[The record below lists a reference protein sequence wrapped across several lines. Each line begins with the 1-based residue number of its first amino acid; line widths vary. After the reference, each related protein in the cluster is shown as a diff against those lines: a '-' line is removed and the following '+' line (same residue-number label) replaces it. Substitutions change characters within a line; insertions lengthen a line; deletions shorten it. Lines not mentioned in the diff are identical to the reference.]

1 MAERKTV
8 DEIVVLAQRIAE
20 LRAETAA
27 AEGRLLRLLGGG
39 QPEAAPAKKN
49 GSRAGMKLWRLT
61 GDNWPNRMVQFLAE
75 NPGPHTLERIAVG
88 VGRPK
93 SDAHK
98 MAGAMGALL
107 KKDLVVYGPRKGR
120 CKTYQ
125 AAPGK
130 EKSR

>member
-1 MAERKTV
+1 MAGKTV

-20 LRAETAA
+20 LRTETAA
-27 AEGRLLRLLGGG
+27 AEGRLLKLLGAG
-39 QPEAAPAKKN
+39 QTEAAPTN
-49 GSRAGMKLWRLT
+49 GKRAGLKLWRLS
-61 GDNWPNRMVQFLAE
+61 GDNWPNRMVAFLAE
-75 NPGPHTLERIAVG
+75 NPGPHTLEKIAVG

-93 SDAHK
+93 TDAHK

-107 KKDLVVYGPRKGR
+107 RKDLAVYGPRKGR

-130 EKSR
+130 EKVR